1 MAAELFE
8 KYGEFDS
15 AEEINEAAAGQLAEG
30 DTTALNEIAR
40 ENGIAQQDV
49 LDYIDGYNDTL
60 TTPIDAA
67 WGKIDVEANYLGIDD
82 EHAYIDWCDWMKREC
97 TEDEEFC
104 KAVRKKGKRM
114 AEAFGRI
121 LTVAFTRRKPIHN
134 DIIKAA
140 EGIHGRVESS
150 ELPMWEIQKI
160 ITDYYLG
167 GQQDEAD

>member
-1 MAAELFE
+1 MAELFE

-15 AEEINEAAAGQLAEG
+15 AEEINEAAAGQLEEG
-30 DTTALNEIAR
+30 DLEALKEIAN
-40 ENGIAQQDV
+40 ENGIQAIDV
-49 LDYIDGYNDTL
+49 EDFIDGVVPEL
-60 TTPIDAA
+60 TNPLLASL
-67 WGKIDVEANYLGIDD
+67 GKIDVESTYLGID
-82 EHAYIDWCDWMKREC
+82 ETHAYIDWCNWMRIEC
-97 TEDEEFC
+97 TENEEFC

-167 GQQDEAD
+167 GQQDEAN

>member
-15 AEEINEAAAGQLAEG
+15 AEEINEAAAGQLEEG

-40 ENGIAQQDV
+40 ENGIVQQDV

-67 WGKIDVEANYLGIDD
+67 WGKIDVEADYLGIDD

-97 TEDEEFC
+97 TEDEEFS
-104 KAVRKKGKRM
+104 KAVRKKGKRLSG
-114 AEAFGRI
+114 AFGMI
-121 LTVAFTRRKPIHN
+121 LKAAAGKRKPIHE
-134 DIIKAA
+134 DILKAA
-140 EGIHGRVESS
+140 GWNHGRVESS
-150 ELPMWEIQKI
+150 ELPMREIQEI
-160 ITDYYLG
+160 IRKYYLG
-167 GQQDEAD
+167 GKQDEAN

>member
-1 MAAELFE
+1 MAELFE

-15 AEEINEAAAGQLAEG
+15 AEEINEAAAGQLEEG
-30 DTTALNEIAR
+30 DLEALKEIAS
-40 ENGIAQQDV
+40 ENGIQAEDV
-49 LDYIDGYNDTL
+49 EDYIDGVVPEL
-60 TTPIDAA
+60 TNHLLASL
-67 WGKIDVEANYLGIDD
+67 GKIDVESAYLGID
-82 EHAYIDWCDWMKREC
+82 ETHAYIDWCNWMRKEC
-97 TEDEEFC
+97 TENEEFC
-104 KAVRKKGKRM
+104 KEVRKKGKRM

-167 GQQDEAD
+167 GHQDEAD